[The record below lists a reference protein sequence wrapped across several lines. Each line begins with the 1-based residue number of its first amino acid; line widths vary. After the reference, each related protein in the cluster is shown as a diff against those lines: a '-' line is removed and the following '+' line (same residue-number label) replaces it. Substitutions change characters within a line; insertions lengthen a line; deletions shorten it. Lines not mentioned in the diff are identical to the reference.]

1 LAEVETEQEDLME
14 TIVVPGLLDA
24 ASMIMEGLEEMR
36 VQMEKQQARVKE
48 LRKKK
53 ATDPGDPVSS
63 RCWSEQPADERWQ
76 MSSTAKTTPRSRTS
90 TL

>member
-53 ATDPGDPVSS
+53 AADPGDSVSS
-63 RCWSEQPADERWQ
+63 
-76 MSSTAKTTPRSRTS
+76 
-90 TL
+90 LLV